1 MATSPAFDSVCD
13 GIEQHTSLDRM
24 QCRGTMRLVL
34 KEAGLD
40 PTNVQ
45 PREMVVVVQRVLP
58 GALEARGV
66 AGAKDLCERLAL
78 GLGGLADAPQVD
90 SPDAIFRRLAG

>member
-1 MATSPAFDSVCD
+1 MATSPAFDSVCN
-13 GIEQHTSLDRM
+13 GLGQHTPLDRM
-24 QCRGTMRLVL
+24 QCRGTLRLVL

-40 PTNVQ
+40 PANVQ
-45 PREMVVVVQRVLP
+45 PREMAVVVQRVLP
-58 GALEARGV
+58 SALESRGV

-78 GLGGLADAPQVD
+78 GPAGLADAPQVD